1 MKSFESAFEII
12 ADKHKAALLLKRS
25 GIMNSIVDK
34 IKSRGLTQAE
44 AAEIMGVTQP
54 RVSNLL
60 TGRISK
66 FSFDMLYLM
75 DSKITEGGNYE

>member
-1 MKSFESAFEII
+1 MKSFESAFEMIT
-12 ADKHKAALLLKRS
+12 DKHEAALLLKRS
-25 GIMNSIVDK
+25 KIMNCIVDK
-34 IKSRGLTQAE
+34 IKSRGLTQVE

-66 FSFDMLYLM
+66 FSLDMLYLM
-75 DSKITEGGNYE
+75 NSKISKG

>member
-1 MKSFESAFEII
+1 MESFENAFKMCF
-12 ADKHKAALLLKRS
+12 DKHEAALLLKRS
-25 GIMNSIVDK
+25 DLMDSIVNK
-34 IKSRGLTQAE
+34 IKSKGLTQAK

-66 FSFDMLYLM
+66 FSLDMLHLM
-75 DSKITEGGNYE
+75 DSKITEGDNYE